1 MNGGWNSREGS
12 VKKIEVLLS
21 PVMLDD
27 LKQALTEVGIQDGT
41 AATVNAFEFGKA
53 HIERYRGIEYR
64 IEFLPQ
70 AKTEIVVPDAD
81 YPRVLEAIR
90 VLAKR
95 NGLHDVSVTVLP
107 CEEHIRIRSGEIAVA
122 AA

>member
-1 MNGGWNSREGS
+1 MKSGSNSREGS
-12 VKKIEVLLS
+12 VNKIEVLLS
-21 PVMLDD
+21 PFMLDD
-27 LKQALTEVGIQDGT
+27 LKQALTEVGIQDVT

-70 AKTEIVVPDAD
+70 AKTEIVVSDAD

-95 NGLHDVSVTVLP
+95 HGLHDVSVTDLP
-107 CEEHIRIRSGEIAVA
+107 CEEIFYIRTGEMAVA